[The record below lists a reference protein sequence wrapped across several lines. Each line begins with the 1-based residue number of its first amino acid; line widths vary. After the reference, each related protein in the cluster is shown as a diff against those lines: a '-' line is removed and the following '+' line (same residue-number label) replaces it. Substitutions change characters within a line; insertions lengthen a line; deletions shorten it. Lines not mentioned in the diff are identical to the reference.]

1 MTLRLEALGSLTSK
15 FSPADVELLAHRQL
29 QKRLDQKYILPM
41 CQMSTLLEVLVDD
54 FKIVPTSN
62 HEIASYETQYFDT
75 QDHLFYTSHLRGKR
89 PRYKVRL
96 RRYPD
101 RNLCML
107 ECKRKNASDLTVKTR
122 TEVPYDTTSL
132 TSHHAFFTELPCSV
146 ERLETSLFNTFHR
159 ITLLHKTL
167 EERLTIDFNIGFNI
181 DDKQIHLDNCTIVE
195 RKRSPVSTGSPVPQ
209 LLRLVQ
215 AYPLSIS
222 KYCIGGYHLFNTNK
236 STLYRAKSRMLRK
249 VLHDRTI

>member
-1 MTLRLEALGSLTSK
+1 MTLWLEDLSSLTSK
-15 FSPADVELLAHRQL
+15 FSPADVKLLANRQL

-41 CQMSTLLEVLVDD
+41 CKMGTLLEVLIDD
-54 FKIVPTSN
+54 FKIVPTAN
-62 HEIASYETQYFDT
+62 HGIATYETQYFDT
-75 QDHLFYTSHLRGKR
+75 KGYLFYTSHLRGKR

-107 ECKRKNASDLTVKTR
+107 ECKRKNAADLTVKTR
-122 TEVPYDTTSL
+122 VEVPYDTTSL
-132 TSHHAFFTELPCSV
+132 KSHHAFFTELPCNTQSF
-146 ERLETSLFNTFHR
+146 ETSLFNTFQR

-167 EERLTIDFNIGFNI
+167 EERLTIDFNIGFTI
-181 DDKQIHLDNCTIVE
+181 DDKQIHLDTCVIVE
-195 RKRSPVSTGSPVPQ
+195 RKRSPVSTGSPVPH
-209 LLRLVQ
+209 LLRFAQ

-236 STLYRAKSRMLRK
+236 NTLYRTKSRVLRK